1 MPARKYAASSF
12 NFSTYMP
19 LLTILDETA
28 SGSILHQLELE
39 ISQEMLTV
47 GELITRRVHDEVATY
62 NERQSGTFQG
72 LVQPTESERVLN
84 GYRLRPSK
92 LIDAEQQVYRA
103 LEAFQQNGFF
113 VLVND
118 RQAES
123 LEEEVWLGDGA
134 TVSFLKLT
142 PLVGG

>member
-1 MPARKYAASSF
+1 
-12 NFSTYMP
+12 MP

-28 SGSILHQLELE
+28 GGSILHRLELE

-47 GELITRRVHDEVATY
+47 RELIARRVHDEVTAY
-62 NERQSGTFQG
+62 NERQTGVFQG
-72 LVQPTESERVLN
+72 LVQPTESKKTLN
-84 GYRLRPSK
+84 GGFRLRPHK

-103 LEAFQQNGFF
+103 LEAFQKNGFF

-118 RQAES
+118 RQVES
-123 LEEEVWLGDGA
+123 LDEEVWLGSGA
-134 TVSFLKLT
+134 TASFLKLT